1 MRCNLYECKDLH
13 AVCFIEKVQV
23 QEPRFRD
30 PQGYQGDNIRMER
43 GLLQDFQ
50 SLMTLKKFPG
60 KKLVAVKGNNS
71 KTDAIL

>member
-1 MRCNLYECKDLH
+1 
-13 AVCFIEKVQV
+13 
-23 QEPRFRD
+23 
-30 PQGYQGDNIRMER
+30 MER

-71 KTDAIL
+71 KTDANL